1 VAPYDHTATSRAG
14 QAAHTRHTGN
24 THMNSD
30 NSMAGDNSTTSDNSA
45 TGKSST
51 TRFRTARRR
60 TAVAAGLALALGLGV
75 TAQASAGS
83 PRSVSGK
90 PSDNITRI
98 ADFYGAYIDA
108 VTDEGGGKLADELRK
123 HYLTPA
129 FQKELAAWED
139 KNHANGVLQAQNVPL
154 AWKVTDNGTAN
165 YTEAVVTLTWGSD
178 TTQLIVDMTR
188 GTHKIF
194 HIGTKGVEAG

>member
-1 VAPYDHTATSRAG
+1 MIS
-14 QAAHTRHTGN
+14 
-24 THMNSD
+24 
-30 NSMAGDNSTTSDNSA
+30 DNSTTGDISTVGKTSA
-45 TGKSST
+45 TGIGT
-51 TRFRTARRR
+51 ARFRTARRR
-60 TAVAAGLALALGLGV
+60 TALAAGLALALGLGV

-108 VTDEGGGKLADELRK
+108 VTDEGGDKLADELRK

-165 YTEAVVTLTWGSD
+165 YTEAVVTLTWGSE
-178 TTQLIVDMTR
+178 TTKLIVDMTR

-194 HIGTKGVEAG
+194 HIGTTGVEAG

>member
-1 VAPYDHTATSRAG
+1 MTS
-14 QAAHTRHTGN
+14 
-24 THMNSD
+24 
-30 NSMAGDNSTTSDNSA
+30 
-45 TGKSST
+45 KST
-51 TRFRTARRR
+51 TRRR
-60 TAVAAGLALALGLGV
+60 TTTLALGLALALGLGA

-108 VTDEGGGKLADELRK
+108 VTDEGGGKLKDELRK

-129 FQKELAAWED
+129 FQKELNAWEA
-139 KNHANGVLQAQNVPL
+139 KNHADGVLLAQNVPL

-165 YTEAVVTLTWGSD
+165 YTEAGVTLTWSRD
-178 TTQLIVDMTR
+178 TSTKLVVDMTR
-188 GTHKIF
+188 DHKIF
-194 HIGTKGVEAG
+194 HIGTKGAAGS